1 MSDAGQTTTTQDGLP
16 GWVLPSLDF
25 ATFRLTLVSKA
36 MDRYSLRQFADHGFT
51 YAEWRLL
58 SRTPILHITQAGMDV
73 YRPLLAERSAF
84 HETLMAELTGEERAE
99 LDRILTKIA
108 YQLGAV
114 MKNGTSAPD

>member
-1 MSDAGQTTTTQDGLP
+1 
-16 GWVLPSLDF
+16 
-25 ATFRLTLVSKA
+25 
-36 MDRYSLRQFADHGFT
+36 
-51 YAEWRLL
+51 
-58 SRTPILHITQAGMDV
+58 MDV